1 MLFSLPLPMALYLL
15 FVAFV
20 CGACAGSF
28 VNCAALRHVAGE
40 KLSRGRS
47 HCPRCGHVLGVL
59 DLFPLFSWLF
69 LKGKCRYCG
78 SKVSGR
84 DPLTELILALAWAG
98 CAAVFGLSLETLE
111 ACVLFSILL
120 AVALIDWDSMT
131 IPNGLLLAGAAVFL
145 AFLVFHEA
153 PLRRLVTGALTGL
166 ALGGALLGISL
177 VMDKVL
183 GRESL
188 GGGDIKLF
196 ALLGLYTGPAV
207 GLLLVIL
214 ACFVGL
220 IFAWAGKAKDK
231 PFPFGPAVAIA
242 AWPALLAGPRLVD
255 WYLSLF

>member
-15 FVAFV
+15 FIAFV

-28 VNCAALRHVAGE
+28 VNCAALRHVTGE

-47 HCPRCGHVLGVL
+47 RCPKCGHVLGVL

-69 LKGKCRYCG
+69 LRGKCRYCG
-78 SKVSGR
+78 AKVSAR
-84 DPLTELILALAWAG
+84 YPLTELVLALAWAS
-98 CAAVFGLSLETLE
+98 CAAVFGLSPETLE
-111 ACVLFSILL
+111 TCLLFSILL
-120 AVALIDWDSMT
+120 AVALIDLDSME
-131 IPNGLLLAGAAVFL
+131 IPNGLLIAGAAVFI
-145 AFLVFHEA
+145 AFLLFHED
-153 PLRRLVTGALTGL
+153 PLRRLIGGL
-166 ALGGALLGISL
+166 IGGVALGGALLVISL

-196 ALLGLYTGPAV
+196 ALLGLFTGLAV

-214 ACFVGL
+214 ACFIGL
-220 IFAWAGKAKDK
+220 IFAWAGKAKGR
-231 PFPFGPAVAIA
+231 PFPFGPAVALA
-242 AWPALLAGPRLVD
+242 AWPALLAGQWAVD